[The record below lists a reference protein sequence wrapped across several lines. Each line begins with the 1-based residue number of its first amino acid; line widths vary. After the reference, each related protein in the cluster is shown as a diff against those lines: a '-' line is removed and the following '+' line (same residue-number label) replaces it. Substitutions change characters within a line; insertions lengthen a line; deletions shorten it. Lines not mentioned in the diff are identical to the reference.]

1 VVVSSLATNLGRAG
15 HPYGVVMETQAPER
29 GHRYTRGRCTRVAAV
44 TLLLLLAAGA
54 VGLYVRSTPVL
65 SLRIPTGWHVV
76 TGPSMPG
83 LGAHAGELALAG
95 PGEARF
101 NIYWSPQGISQG
113 CADTCPSPIRA
124 LDTTVDG
131 RPTTLLAWP
140 GLGTGHG
147 TFVTGS
153 LEHDVA
159 GRPLHFDILCDTA
172 AASGESVCADIV
184 NSISWSAP
192 LFAGLRPN
200 AAVVAIS

>member
-1 VVVSSLATNLGRAG
+1 LAAVDT
-15 HPYGVVMETQAPER
+15 PYLVVMETQAPER
-29 GHRYTRGRCTRVAAV
+29 GRPYTRGRGTRVAAV

-54 VGLYVRSTPVL
+54 VGLFVRSAAVL

-76 TGPSMPG
+76 TGPSMPA

-101 NIYWSPQGISQG
+101 NIYWSPQGISNG
-113 CADTCPSPIRA
+113 CGATCPTPSRE

-131 RPTTLLAWP
+131 RPITLLAWP
-140 GLGTGHG
+140 GLGWPGTGHG

-159 GRPLHFDILCDTA
+159 GQPLHFDIICDTA
-172 AASGESVCADIV
+172 ASSGESVCADIV

-192 LFAGLRPN
+192 LFAGLRSD